1 MLKQFRFLCRYP
13 KVGEVLTRCT
23 IGASVSVTTVDG
35 IGFSKISGRYA
46 AAFCGQ
52 LGPIYL
58 FDDAMSAEQAKGV
71 FSLGPDYMYSFL
83 PSEVGYVPEN
93 ISTDSIINEKDGLA
107 FKMVFGYN
115 AQVWKR
121 IFTISNHLWKECF
134 TVLTNV
140 SYCQLGLIS

>member
-1 MLKQFRFLCRYP
+1 MPFRFRFFCRYP

-23 IGASVSVTTVDG
+23 IGASVSITTADG
-35 IGFSKISGRYA
+35 IGFNKISGRHA

-52 LGPIYL
+52 LGPVYL

-71 FSLGPDYMYSFL
+71 FSLGPGYMYSFL

-93 ISTDSIINEKDGLA
+93 VSTDSIINEKDGLA

-115 AQVWKR
+115 AQVWKP
-121 IFTISNHLWKECF
+121 T
-134 TVLTNV
+134 LTPF
-140 SYCQLGLIS
+140 SH